1 MDLKSERLTERAQS
15 AQGQGLQELRII
27 TGKGIHSNQHIAKI
41 KPAIENL
48 MVKYNLEAHLD
59 PHNTGVLVVNLV
71 GGQGARSR
79 DLGWVDRADRE
90 SADGECVIM

>member
-1 MDLKSERLTERAQS
+1 
-15 AQGQGLQELRII
+15 
-27 TGKGIHSNQHIAKI
+27 
-41 KPAIENL
+41 

-71 GGQGARSR
+71 GGAVARSR
-79 DLGWVDRADRE
+79 DLEWVDRADRE